1 MAGSSRMRW
10 ALVASLAGGLA
21 LTILLV
27 LHFGATAVAA
37 ALGAAGVAG
46 LAIIA
51 AVHLAAIV
59 LMGFAWWLLAR
70 AAGKPLVFVWARLMR
85 DSAAEVLPLSQ
96 VGGYVLGARALVLH
110 GVGAAVAVAATVV
123 DLTLEMGSQIAYT
136 ALGLGLLLWL
146 RPSTTLAVP
155 VAIGL
160 ALAVIAVVAFVAV
173 QRRGAGVFER
183 LASRFTR
190 DRLIAIAVSAE
201 AAQTEIHE
209 IHGHKRGLWSCFAL
223 HLVAWLASGAEA
235 WLALKLMGASFGI
248 VPVLA
253 LESLLY
259 AVRSV
264 AFIVPNAIG
273 VQEGA
278 YVMLGASFGLTPD
291 FALGLSLLKRG
302 RDLLLG
308 IPALL
313 AWQIFESHRLW
324 RRRSLAGPAEPNR
337 SADQRH
343 QPRREPVRRA

>member
-1 MAGSSRMRW
+1 MAGAWLSRMRW
-10 ALVASLAGGLA
+10 ALVASLVGGLA

-27 LHFGATAVAA
+27 LHFGAPAVAA
-37 ALGAAGVAG
+37 ALGAAGISG
-46 LAIIA
+46 LAIITA
-51 AVHLAAIV
+51 AHLAVIV

-70 AAGKPLVFVWARLMR
+70 AAGRPLVFVWARLMR

-96 VGGYVLGARALVLH
+96 VGGYVLGARALVLR
-110 GVGAAVAVAATVV
+110 GVGAAIAVAATVV

-160 ALAVIAVVAFVAV
+160 ALAVIAVAAFVAV

-183 LASRFTR
+183 LASRFAR
-190 DRLIAIAVSAE
+190 DRLIAMAVSAE
-201 AAQTEIHE
+201 AVQANIHE
-209 IHGHKRGLWSCFAL
+209 IHAHRRGLWSCLLL

-235 WLALKLMGASFGI
+235 WLALKLMGVSFGI
-248 VPVLA
+248 VPALA

-259 AVRSV
+259 AIRSV

-273 VQEGA
+273 VQEGT
-278 YVMLGASFGLTPD
+278 YVVLGASFGLTPD

-313 AWQIFESHRLW
+313 AWQMFESHRLW
-324 RRRSLAGPAEPNR
+324 RRRSLAGPAKPTW
-337 SADQRH
+337 
-343 QPRREPVRRA
+343 PRAGGIKR

>member
-1 MAGSSRMRW
+1 MAQVGRMRW
-10 ALVASLAGGLA
+10 VLVASLIAGLA
-21 LTILLV
+21 LTVLLV
-27 LHFGATAVAA
+27 LHFGAPAVAD
-37 ALGAAGVAG
+37 ALGAAGIAGVAV
-46 LAIIA
+46 IA

-59 LMGFAWWLLAR
+59 LMGVAWWLLASE
-70 AAGKPLVFVWARLMR
+70 AGKPAVFVWARLMR

-110 GVGAAVAVAATVV
+110 GVAAAIAVATTVV
-123 DLTLEMGSQIAYT
+123 DLTLEMGGQIAYT

-146 RPSTTLAVP
+146 QPSTALAMP

-160 ALAVIAVVAFVAV
+160 AVAVIAVVAFVAV
-173 QRRGAGVFER
+173 QRRGAAVIGR
-183 LASRFTR
+183 LGSRFAR
-190 DRLIAIAVSAE
+190 DRLVAIAVSAE
-201 AAQTEIHE
+201 AVQAQ
-209 IHGHKRGLWSCFAL
+209 IHGIYRRDRRLWSCFLL
-223 HLVAWLASGAEA
+223 HIIAWLMSGIEA
-235 WLALKLMGASFGI
+235 WLALKLMGVSLGI
-248 VPVLA
+248 APVLA

-259 AVRSV
+259 AVRSA

-313 AWQIFESHRLW
+313 VWQIFESHRLW
-324 RRRSLAGPAEPNR
+324 RRRPPEV
-337 SADQRH
+337 
-343 QPRREPVRRA
+343 RREPVRRA